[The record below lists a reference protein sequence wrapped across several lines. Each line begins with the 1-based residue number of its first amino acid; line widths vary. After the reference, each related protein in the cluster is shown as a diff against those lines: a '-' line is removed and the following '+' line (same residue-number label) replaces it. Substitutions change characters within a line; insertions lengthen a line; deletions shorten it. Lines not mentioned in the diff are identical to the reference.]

1 MMVAGDRGAVS
12 TVSRRRWLRSA
23 TGFAV
28 TALLSTLPPRSTPA
42 GSIET
47 DREAFRA
54 LLDAKTFVVAYGPAG
69 KPSLGEDVLTFAD
82 GLFASRG
89 CERYGFEAA
98 PYWLRMDGDTVHFR
112 AEMHSPEAGII
123 AFTGHVAGDT
133 LDATSVWTRERWYRT
148 VRLDSWYQG
157 KLAAP
162 GQPLPQKS

>member
-1 MMVAGDRGAVS
+1 MIVAGDRGAVS

-23 TGFAV
+23 SGFAI
-28 TALLSTLPPRSTPA
+28 TAVLSTLPSRATPA
-42 GSIET
+42 GSARA
-47 DREAFRA
+47 DRDALRT
-54 LLDAKTFVVAYGPAG
+54 LLDDKTFVVAYGPAG

-82 GLFASRG
+82 GVFTSRG
-89 CERYGFEAA
+89 CERYGFAAA
-98 PYWLRMDGDTVHFR
+98 PYWLRLDGDIVHFR

-157 KLAAP
+157 KIAEP
-162 GQPLPQKS
+162 GQPLPRKA

>member
-1 MMVAGDRGAVS
+1 MIVAGDRVTVS
-12 TVSRRRWLRSA
+12 TVSRRRWLCTA

-28 TALLSTLPPRSTPA
+28 TALLSTLPSRATPA
-42 GSIET
+42 GLIET
-47 DREAFRA
+47 DREAFSA

-82 GLFASRG
+82 GLFTSRG

-98 PYWLRMDGDTVHFR
+98 PYWLRLDGEIVHFR

-148 VRLDSWYQG
+148 IRLDSWYQG
-157 KLAAP
+157 KLAEP
-162 GQPLPQKS
+162 GQPLPRKS